1 MLFTSLCIEYYVQ
14 YVIII
19 LGTNMSS
26 EDYSKNG
33 LFTYLR
39 ESAKSGVLNPAVAKS
54 RNIAA
59 QQLLDHIT
67 PEECINL
74 RCLDVD
80 VLCSRIHKLEDSSI
94 RVEALNLYNSRLKSA
109 LSDYF
114 SWVDDPENF
123 ISISSSKINKKTQA
137 KISQAE
143 KKALEDITLSQTKA
157 QTDIIPVPI
166 REDLTVFIKDLPLD
180 LTQSEAA
187 KIVRVVKA
195 YAQGDDGE

>member
-1 MLFTSLCIEYYVQ
+1 MLPK
-14 YVIII
+14 
-19 LGTNMSS
+19 
-26 EDYSKNG
+26 DYSKNG

-67 PEECINL
+67 PEERINL
-74 RCLDVD
+74 RCVDVD
-80 VLCSRIHKLEDSSI
+80 VLCSRIHKLEDSTI

-109 LSDYF
+109 LDDFF

-123 ISISSSKINKKTQA
+123 VSNSTVIVSKKTQV

-143 KKALEDITLSQTKA
+143 KKALEDITLRHTKE
-157 QTDIIPVPI
+157 QIDIIPVPI

-180 LTQSEAA
+180 LTVKEAD
-187 KIVRVVKA
+187 KIVRVIKA
-195 YAQGDDGE
+195 YVQGDACE

>member
-1 MLFTSLCIEYYVQ
+1 
-14 YVIII
+14 
-19 LGTNMSS
+19 MSS

-39 ESAKSGVLNPAVAKS
+39 ESAKSGILNPAVAKS

-67 PEECINL
+67 PEERINL

-80 VLCSRIHKLEDSSI
+80 VLCSRIHKLEDSTI

-109 LSDYF
+109 LEDYF
-114 SWVDDPENF
+114 SWVDNPENF
-123 ISISSSKINKKTQA
+123 VSNSSVNISKQA
-137 KISQAE
+137 HSKISQIE
-143 KKALEDITLSQTKA
+143 KKALEEITLRQAKA
-157 QTDIIPVPI
+157 QTGIIPIPI
-166 REDLTVFIKDLPLD
+166 REELTVFIKDLPLD
-180 LTQSEAA
+180 LTLQEAE

-195 YAQGDDGE
+195 YAQGDSDE

>member
-1 MLFTSLCIEYYVQ
+1 
-14 YVIII
+14 
-19 LGTNMSS
+19 MSS

-39 ESAKSGVLNPAVAKS
+39 ESAKSGLLNPAVAKS

-67 PEECINL
+67 PEERINL

-80 VLCSRIHKLEDSSI
+80 VLCSRIHKLEESTI

-109 LSDYF
+109 LEDYF
-114 SWVDDPENF
+114 SWVDNPENF
-123 ISISSSKINKKTQA
+123 ISNSSTGIN
-137 KISQAE
+137 KISQVQISQSE
-143 KKALEDITLSQTKA
+143 KKALEEITLSQTKV

-180 LTQSEAA
+180 LSPKEAA
-187 KIVRVVKA
+187 KIANVIKA
-195 YAQGDDGE
+195 YAQSDDSE

>member
-1 MLFTSLCIEYYVQ
+1 
-14 YVIII
+14 
-19 LGTNMSS
+19 MSS
-26 EDYSKNG
+26 EDFSKNG
-33 LFTYLR
+33 LLSYLR

-67 PEECINL
+67 PEERINL

-80 VLCSRIHKLEDSSI
+80 LLCSRIHKLEDSTI

-109 LSDYF
+109 LTDYF
-114 SWVDDPENF
+114 SWLDDPENF
-123 ISISSSKINKKTQA
+123 ISNSSSKSSQKAQI
-137 KISQAE
+137 KITQAE
-143 KKALEDITLSQTKA
+143 KKALEEITLSQTKA

-180 LTQSEAA
+180 LTQKEAN

-195 YAQGDDGE
+195 YAQGDDCE